1 MTNVKMTTSE
11 GDLFIKLEDELT
23 PKTVE
28 NFLQYVDEGF
38 YTNTLFHRVIKDF
51 MVQGGGFKTGMVA
64 KTTKAPIENEA
75 AGGLRN
81 TLGTISMARLPDPH
95 SASSQFFINVAHNSF
110 LDFKAP
116 SADTFGYCAFGT
128 VIEGLD
134 VLQRMATVPTT
145 TRAGHSDVPVK
156 DLLILSIE
164 RI

>member
-1 MTNVKMTTSE
+1 MTNVKITTSE
-11 GDLFIKLEDELT
+11 GDLLVKLEDELT
-23 PKTVE
+23 PKTVH

-51 MVQGGGFKTGMVA
+51 MVQGGGFKTGMA
-64 KTTKAPIENEA
+64 AQTAKAPIENEA
-75 AGGLRN
+75 ALGLKN
-81 TLGTISMARLPDPH
+81 TLGTLSMARLPDPH

-116 SADTFGYCAFGT
+116 TADKFGYCAFGT

-156 DLLILSIE
+156 DLLIVRIE